1 MEQNEIQN
9 IINEIIGKTANAIR
23 KVYATQQESVTD
35 AITSNRATDQDSRI
49 IFPKYSRNNKTNGG
63 KIRIS
68 EQELRFI
75 FVEQIKQIKNLH
87 YSVETPTYY
96 TYKSARDKQ
105 EPNIGGSMSGKI
117 DLTLYT
123 EPNPDKPI
131 AFIEFKCGNLSKN
144 DTEKK
149 LNRELKYD
157 FIKLV
162 AESQYYHCFG
172 YLFHLMKNPKRDI
185 SNNIKRQ
192 NDKKVYIDA
201 AIDIIKKN
209 PKVDQSSKF
218 ENADKIKDS
227 LNSTIQYVPFYLN
240 EL

>member
-1 MEQNEIQN
+1 MEQNEFKN
-9 IINEIIGKTANAIR
+9 IIDRIIEETEAAIR
-23 KVYATQQESVTD
+23 KVYNTQQESIADTM
-35 AITSNRATDQDSRI
+35 TSNCATENDPQI
-49 IFPKYSRNNKTNGG
+49 LFPKYSRNNKTNGG

-75 FVEQIKQIKNLH
+75 FVEQIKQIKNLY

-123 EPNPDKPI
+123 ERNPDKPI
-131 AFIEFKCGNLSKN
+131 AFIEFKYGNLSKN

-162 AESQYYHCFG
+162 AESQRYDCLG
-172 YLFHLMKNPKRDI
+172 YSLHLIENP
-185 SNNIKRQ
+185 NH
-192 NDKKVYIDA
+192 KVDNYEEYINA
-201 AIDIIKKN
+201 AVDIIHNNLKENELSK
-209 PKVDQSSKF
+209 KF
-218 ENADKIKDS
+218 ENPDEINDCLKTI
-227 LNSTIQYVPFYLN
+227 IQYKPIYLN

>member
-1 MEQNEIQN
+1 MEQNEIQE
-9 IINEIIGKTANAIR
+9 IINGIIVKTENAIR
-23 KVYATQQESVTD
+23 KVYATQQESVTE
-35 AITSNRATDQDSRI
+35 AITSNSVTDQDSRI

-75 FVEQIKQIKNLH
+75 FVEQIKNLY
-87 YSVETPTYY
+87 YSIETPTYY

-117 DLTLYT
+117 DLTLYS

-131 AFIEFKCGNLSKN
+131 AFIEFKYGSLSKN

-162 AESQYYHCFG
+162 AESQRYDCLG
-172 YLFHLMKNPKRDI
+172 YSLHLIENP
-185 SNNIKRQ
+185 NH
-192 NDKKVYIDA
+192 KVDNYEEYINA
-201 AIDIIKKN
+201 AVDIIHNNLKENELSK
-209 PKVDQSSKF
+209 KF
-218 ENADKIKDS
+218 ENPDEIKDC
-227 LNSTIQYVPFYLN
+227 LKTIIQYKPIYLN

>member
-1 MEQNEIQN
+1 MEQNEIQK
-9 IINEIIGKTANAIR
+9 IIDGIIGETANAIR
-23 KVYATQQESVTD
+23 KVYATQQEPVTE
-35 AITSNRATDQDSRI
+35 AITSNRVTDQDSRI

-75 FVEQIKQIKNLH
+75 FVEQIKQIKNLY
-87 YSVETPTYY
+87 YSIETPTYY

-117 DLTLYT
+117 DLTLYS

-131 AFIEFKCGNLSKN
+131 AFIEFKYGNLSKN

-162 AESQYYHCFG
+162 AESQRYDCLG
-172 YLFHLMKNPKRDI
+172 YSLHLIENP
-185 SNNIKRQ
+185 NH
-192 NDKKVYIDA
+192 KVDNYEEYINA
-201 AIDIIKKN
+201 AVDIIHNNLKENELSK
-209 PKVDQSSKF
+209 KF
-218 ENADKIKDS
+218 ENPDEINDCLKTI
-227 LNSTIQYVPFYLN
+227 IQYKPIYLN